1 MKKENVKY
9 TIGEVQQHKLIE
21 FGLDI
26 KDAFIISYLKDMK
39 TWKNIL
45 EKSVD
50 GNIYMWVDYSKLLSY
65 LPALKINTN
74 DVLSRR
80 LKKYEG
86 LGLIKRHLHK
96 NLVYGSYNFIFL
108 EEKFNTLFEFNK
120 IEDTKDE
127 IEEMKR
133 KMGLLGQQTSHP
145 TQKSCGFDSKVAC
158 TTTQKS
164 SDNTPI
170 KILPQKDSSSTK
182 VNLATTS
189 NETFFKNLKDLLI
202 KNKFKNHNS
211 QTLKNIK
218 NYSKG
223 SLEEV
228 KKVIEFMKLKN
239 KAINSKILVAILK
252 DKDHKVVEPVD
263 VKKIRKADKVAHM
276 LKLTTQDEIDHLC
289 NQIAKSFGLEEY
301 KKLNKADENI
311 VNTELENVFCRRYNK
326 LKNK

>member
-9 TIGEVQQHKLIE
+9 TIGEVQQHKLVE

-50 GNIYMWVDYSKLLSY
+50 GNTYMWVDYQKVLTY
-65 LPALKINTN
+65 LPALKINSN

-80 LKKYEG
+80 LKKYEA

-120 IEDTKDE
+120 IEDTEDE

-133 KMGLLGQQTSHP
+133 KMGLLDQQTPHP
-145 TQKSCGFDSKVAC
+145 SQKSCGFDSKVAS
-158 TTTQKS
+158 TPSQKS

-170 KILPQKDSSSTK
+170 KILPQKDSSSTEE
-182 VNLATTS
+182 NPATAS
-189 NETFFKNLKDLLI
+189 DDIFFKNLKDLLSEASI
-202 KNKFKNHNS
+202 KNQNS
-211 QTLKNIK
+211 NTLKNIK
-218 NYSKG
+218 EFSKG
-223 SLEEV
+223 DLGEV
-228 KKVIEFMKLKN
+228 KKVLEFIKLKN
-239 KAINSKILVAILK
+239 KNMNSKVLVAILR
-252 DKDHKVVEPVD
+252 DKDHLVAEPVD
-263 VKKIRKADKVAHM
+263 LKKVTRKEKISFMVEKEGEIEINDLRERVKKEVFKG
-276 LKLTTQDEIDHLC
+276 EEG
-289 NQIAKSFGLEEY
+289 SF
-301 KKLNKADENI
+301 
-311 VNTELENVFCRRYNK
+311 VNTEVENVLCKRFNQYIATGGVYA
-326 LKNK
+326 

>member
-1 MKKENVKY
+1 MRRDNIKY

-50 GNIYMWVDYSKLLSY
+50 GDNYMWVDYQKLLTY
-65 LPALKINTN
+65 LPALKINSN

-80 LKKYEG
+80 LKKYEA

-120 IEDTKDE
+120 IEDNEDE
-127 IEEMKR
+127 IEEMKK
-133 KMGLLGQQTSHP
+133 KMGLLGQQTPHP
-145 TQKSCGFDSKVAC
+145 TQKSCGFDSKVAS
-158 TTTQKS
+158 TPSQKS

-170 KILPQKDSSSTK
+170 NILPQKDSSSTK
-182 VNLATTS
+182 ENPAAASDKIILKNIKELIVRNG
-189 NETFFKNLKDLLI
+189 FKNY
-202 KNKFKNHNS
+202 NS

-223 SLEEV
+223 SVEEI
-228 KKVIEFMKLKN
+228 KKVIEFMKSKN
-239 KAINSKILVAILK
+239 KPLSSKILVAILK
-252 DKDHKVVEPVD
+252 DKDHLIVEPVD
-263 VKKIRKADKVAHM
+263 IKKVTRKEKIEFMVEQLGEPEIRSM
-276 LKLTTQDEIDHLC
+276 RNLILKNIGCECQGVDDELGNHLC
-289 NQIAKSFGLEEY
+289 
-301 KKLNKADENI
+301 KK
-311 VNTELENVFCRRYNK
+311 YNK
-326 LKNK
+326 LKTQEVLYEKNKS